1 MQDKLTASAVGSI
14 VGMRSE
20 EIQQIASH
28 YEEKV
33 SHTLHI
39 ASVFFGVFF
48 FIFLCICLQTIK
60 QKRFDP

>member
-39 ASVFFGVFF
+39 ASVFLVFF
-48 FIFLCICLQTIK
+48 LYFCVFVYK
-60 QKRFDP
+60 Q

>member
-39 ASVFFGVFF
+39 ASVFLVFF